1 MIKKISLLIVTF
13 FLSINLMAEQFILE
27 GKVTNTRLEPLS
39 FVTVQIKS
47 QQMGT
52 RTDDNGHY
60 KLKLEEGEY
69 DLIFSL
75 IGYRTIEQ
83 KVIVR
88 KSGMTLNL
96 ILETS
101 TKGMNEVKITA
112 NKKDKAEEYIRQVIK
127 SKEANLSKINT
138 FSCNAYIKATET
150 LSSTVN
156 KKNKKNEVVLTDS
169 ILQKRIN
176 DSVSKS
182 LNNMHMAEI
191 YMRVDYEYPD
201 KIKEEKTGIKK
212 RGNTAGLFYMTTT
225 DGDFSLYN
233 NLIRVPALTQTPMLS
248 PISYSGLV
256 GYKFKTIKVDKKS
269 GHTLYTIKFSPVKA
283 GNALIDGEVVIV
295 DTSWSIIDA
304 RYTFPS
310 HLLTEYDKFEA
321 IISYELIQQ
330 KTWMLDRLELNYFSK
345 SGKSKNDGTTLVIFD
360 DYKIDT
366 VFKKKYFTTEVSST
380 SLAAYE
386 RDSTF
391 WNTVRKEPLTEKE
404 LQFIHFKDSIFDYT
418 HTTQYLD
425 SIDKKNNKVTWNEVL
440 FTGVSFYK
448 RANERTISFYPVT
461 SIYRFLYPGGARFG
475 TGINY
480 RITPKNK
487 KTFSLG
493 TDIAY
498 GGLKKDLIGFLR
510 GFYRYNP
517 FNNGYINMSTGRN
530 YELVF
535 ANDSYI
541 NILRRSNFYKKDYI
555 ELEHGVEL
563 MNGLVLRNKIE
574 FAHRTPIQF
583 NNTDNAFD
591 QLLSNAGS
599 DTAKYNVFNPYNVFY
614 NVITLEYTPRQMYM
628 REPRQKVILGSKYP
642 TGYGTWR
649 KGVPG
654 VIKSIVDYDYV
665 EFGLKQRLKLGLLG
679 ISDYKVFTGNFLTK
693 TNLQQIDYKFI
704 RRGDPWVFNEPT
716 RNFQSLDS
724 TFPVLNTFFEGHYL
738 HEFYGSLINK
748 IPYLKKLKLYEIA
761 GSGALY
767 VPERKLVYFELF
779 AGLEKP
785 FKLFGE
791 KFKLGAYVV
800 SSIANQQNNPF
811 QFKIGLQHYDIYRN
825 RWE

>member
-1 MIKKISLLIVTF
+1 MLKHISLFLVAF
-13 FLSINLMAEQFILE
+13 FVSINLMAEQYILE
-27 GKVTNTRLEPLS
+27 GKVTNTLLEPLS
-39 FVTVQIKS
+39 YVTVQIKS

-52 RTDDNGHY
+52 RTDDAGHY
-60 KLKLEEGEY
+60 RFKLEEGEY
-69 DLIFSL
+69 DLVFSL
-75 IGYRTIEQ
+75 IGYKTKEQ

-88 KSGMTLNL
+88 KGGMTLN
-96 ILETS
+96 ILLES
-101 TKGMNEVKITA
+101 NTKGINEIKITA

-127 SKEANLSKINT
+127 NKESNLSKINS

-150 LSSTVN
+150 FSSPEN
-156 KKNKKNEVVLTDS
+156 KKNKKKEAVVTDS
-169 ILQKRIN
+169 LLQKKAN
-176 DSVSKS
+176 DSISKLLS
-182 LNNMHMAEI
+182 NMRMAEI

-201 KIKEEKTGIKK
+201 KIKEERTGIKK
-212 RGNTAGLFYMTTT
+212 RGNTESLFYTTTT

-256 GYKFKTIKVDKKS
+256 GYRFKTTNVDKRI
-269 GHTLYTIKFSPVKA
+269 GHTLYTIHFSPIKA
-283 GNALIDGEVVIV
+283 GNALIEGEVVIV

-310 HLLTEYDKFEA
+310 HLLAEYDRFEA
-321 IISYELIQQ
+321 VISYEFVQQ

-345 SGKSKNDGTTLVIFD
+345 SGKSKNDGTTIVIFD
-360 DYKIDT
+360 DYTIDT

-386 RDSTF
+386 RDTNF

-404 LQFIHFKDSIFDYT
+404 LQFIHYKDSIYDYT
-418 HTTQYLD
+418 HTTRYLD
-425 SIDKKNNKVTWNEVL
+425 SIDKKNNRVTWEEVFL
-440 FTGVSFYK
+440 TGVSFYK
-448 RANERTISFYPVT
+448 RSNDRTLSFNPV
-461 SIYRFLYPGGARFG
+461 SSFYRFLYPGGARIGFG
-475 TGINY
+475 NNY
-480 RITPKNK
+480 KITPKNK

-493 TDIAY
+493 TDLAY
-498 GGLKKDLIGFLR
+498 GGVKKDLIGFLR

-517 FNNGYINMSTGRN
+517 FNNGYVSVSMGRN

-541 NILRRSNFYKKDYI
+541 NILRRSNFYRKDFI

-563 MNGLVLRNKIE
+563 INGLVLRNQIE
-574 FAHRTPIQF
+574 YAHRTPIQI
-583 NNTDNAFD
+583 NNTDNALD
-591 QLLSNAGS
+591 QWLSNAGS
-599 DTAKYNVFNPYNVFY
+599 DTSKYNIFNPYNVFY
-614 NVITLEYTPRQMYM
+614 NVVTLEYTPRQMYL

-642 TGYGTWR
+642 TIYGTWR

-654 VIKSIVDYDYV
+654 VLKSIVDYDYV
-665 EFGLKQRLKLGLLG
+665 EVGLKQRLKLGLLG
-679 ISDYKVFTGNFLTK
+679 ISEYKVFTGNFLTK
-693 TNLQQIDYKFI
+693 TNLQPIDYKFI

-724 TFPVLNTFFEGHYL
+724 TFPVFNTFVEGHYL
-738 HEFYGSLINK
+738 HEFYGALINK

-767 VPERKLVYFELF
+767 VPERKLIYFELF

-791 KFKLGAYVV
+791 KFKLGVYVV

-811 QFKIGLQHYDIYRN
+811 QFKIGVQHYDIYRN

>member
-27 GKVTNTRLEPLS
+27 GKVTNTLLEPLS

-52 RTDDNGHY
+52 RTDDNGRY

-75 IGYRTIEQ
+75 IGYKTKEQ

-88 KSGMTLNL
+88 KSGMALNV
-96 ILETS
+96 ILETN
-101 TKGMNEVKITA
+101 TKGINEVKITA

-127 SKEANLSKINT
+127 NKEANLSKINT

-150 LSSTVN
+150 LSSTVD

-169 ILQKRIN
+169 ILQKKIN

-182 LNNMHMAEI
+182 LSNMRMAEI

-201 KIKEEKTGIKK
+201 KIKEERTGIKK

-256 GYKFKTIKVDKKS
+256 GYKFKTIKVDKRS

-283 GNALIDGEVVIV
+283 GNALIDGEVVVV

-345 SGKSKNDGTTLVIFD
+345 SGKSKNDGTTIVIFD

-404 LQFIHFKDSIFDYT
+404 LQFIHYKDSIFDYT

-425 SIDKKNNKVTWNEVL
+425 SIDKKNNKVTWDEVL

-448 RANERTISFYPVT
+448 RGNERTISFYPIT

-480 RITPKNK
+480 YITPKNK

-498 GGLKKDLIGFLR
+498 GGVKKDFIGFIR

-517 FNNGYINMSTGRN
+517 FNNGYVNMSTGRN

-583 NNTDNAFD
+583 NNTDNALD
-591 QLLSNAGS
+591 QWLSNAGS
-599 DTAKYNVFNPYNVFY
+599 DTAKYNVFKPYNVFY

-642 TGYGTWR
+642 TVYGTWR

-654 VIKSIVDYDYV
+654 ILKSIIDYDYV

-679 ISDYKVFTGNFLTK
+679 ISEYKVFTGNFLSK

-704 RRGDPWVFNEPT
+704 RRGDPWIFNEPT

-724 TFPVLNTFFEGHYL
+724 TFPVLNTFVEGHYV

-748 IPYLKKLKLYEIA
+748 IPYMKKLKLYEIA
-761 GSGALY
+761 GGGALY
-767 VPERKLVYFELF
+767 VPERKLIYFELF

>member
-1 MIKKISLLIVTF
+1 MIKSFSL
-13 FLSINLMAEQFILE
+13 FLAAFLVSINLLAEQYILE
-27 GKVTNTRLEPLS
+27 GKVTNTLLEPLS
-39 FVTVQIKS
+39 YASVQIKS

-69 DLIFSL
+69 DLLFSL
-75 IGYRTIEQ
+75 IGYKTKEQ

-88 KSGMTLNL
+88 KGGMTLNI
-96 ILETS
+96 ILES
-101 TKGMNEVKITA
+101 NTKGINEVKITA

-127 SKEANLSKINT
+127 NKESNLSKINS

-150 LSSTVN
+150 LSSPEN

-169 ILQKRIN
+169 ILQKKATDSIN
-176 DSVSKS
+176 KVLS
-182 LNNMHMAEI
+182 NMHMTEI
-191 YMRVDYEYPD
+191 YMRLDYEYPD
-201 KIKEEKTGIKK
+201 KIKEERTGIKK
-212 RGNTAGLFYMTTT
+212 RGNNASLFYTTTT

-256 GYKFKTIKVDKKS
+256 GYKFKTIKVDKRP
-269 GHTLYTIKFSPVKA
+269 GHTLYTIHFSPIKA
-283 GNALIDGEVVIV
+283 GNALIEGEVVVV
-295 DTSWSIIDA
+295 DTTWSIIDA
-304 RYTFPS
+304 RYTFPP
-310 HLLTEYDKFEA
+310 HLLAEYDKFEA
-321 IISYELIQQ
+321 VISYELVQQ
-330 KTWMLDRLELNYFSK
+330 KTWMLDRLELNYYSK
-345 SGKSKNDGTTLVIFD
+345 SGKSKNNGTTIVIFD

-366 VFKKKYFTTEVSST
+366 VFKKKYFTSEVSST

-404 LQFIHFKDSIFDYT
+404 LQFIHYKDSIFDYT

-425 SIDKKNNKVTWNEVL
+425 SIDKKNNKVTWEEVML
-440 FTGVSFYK
+440 TGVSFYK
-448 RANERTISFYPVT
+448 RANERTISFYPV
-461 SIYRFLYPGGARFG
+461 SAIYRFLYPGGSRIG

-480 RITPKNK
+480 NITPKNK

-498 GGLKKDLIGFLR
+498 GGVKKDLIGFLR
-510 GFYRYNP
+510 GYYRYNP
-517 FNNGYINMSTGRN
+517 FNNGYVSVSTGRN
-530 YELVF
+530 YELIF

-541 NILRRSNFYKKDYI
+541 NILRRSNFYKKDYL
-555 ELEHGVEL
+555 EVEHGVEL
-563 MNGLVLRNKIE
+563 INGLVLRNKIE
-574 FAHRTPIQF
+574 YAHRTPIQI
-583 NNTDNAFD
+583 NSTDNALD
-591 QLLSNAGS
+591 QWLSNAGS

-642 TGYGTWR
+642 TIYGTWR

-654 VIKSIVDYDYV
+654 VMKSIVDYDYV
-665 EFGLKQRLKLGLLG
+665 EVGLKQRLKLGLLG
-679 ISDYKVFTGNFLTK
+679 ISEYKIFTGNFITK
-693 TNLQQIDYKFI
+693 KNLQQIDYKFI

-724 TFPVLNTFFEGHYL
+724 TFPVFNTFVEGHYL
-738 HEFYGSLINK
+738 HEFYGALINK

-767 VPERKLVYFELF
+767 VPERKLIYFELF

-791 KFKLGAYVV
+791 KFKLGVYVV

-811 QFKIGLQHYDIYRN
+811 QFKIGVQHYDIYRN

>member
-88 KSGMTLNL
+88 KSGMPLNL

-101 TKGMNEVKITA
+101 TKGMNEVKIRA

-201 KIKEEKTGIKK
+201 KIKEERTGIKK
-212 RGNTAGLFYMTTT
+212 RGNTEGLFYMTTT

-366 VFKKKYFTTEVSST
+366 VFKKKYFTTEVSTT
-380 SLAAYE
+380 SLEAYE

-448 RANERTISFYPVT
+448 RANERTISFYPIT

-480 RITPKNK
+480 KITPKNK

-583 NNTDNAFD
+583 NNTDNSFD

-642 TGYGTWR
+642 TVYGTWR

>member
-138 FSCNAYIKATET
+138 FSCNAYIRATET

-201 KIKEEKTGIKK
+201 KIKEERTGIKK
-212 RGNTAGLFYMTTT
+212 RGNTASLFYMTTT

-380 SLAAYE
+380 SLEAYE

-448 RANERTISFYPVT
+448 RANERTISFYPIT

-480 RITPKNK
+480 KITPKNK

-510 GFYRYNP
+510 WFYRYNP

-642 TGYGTWR
+642 TVYGTWR

-738 HEFYGSLINK
+738 HEFYGALINK

-761 GSGALY
+761 GGGALY
-767 VPERKLVYFELF
+767 VPERKLIYFELF